1 MMHHPTMK
9 AYSLDFRE
17 KIVDAVLWRGMSKVQ
32 AAHTFGVG
40 VTSLKRYPKLQEV
53 GKPLI
58 PQAGH

>member
-1 MMHHPTMK
+1 MMQHPTMK

-17 KIVDAVLWRGMSKVQ
+17 KIVDAVLWRGMCKVQ

-40 VTSLKRYPKLQEV
+40 VTSLERYPKLQEV